1 MAQKNK
7 VKVMIEGKMIT
18 LGGYESQEYLERV
31 AFYVNKKI
39 AELSELPG
47 YSRQTDHMKS
57 ILLALNITDD
67 YFKAKSRA
75 EHLETDIEEKDESTY
90 EIRQDLVNAQM
101 KIQELT
107 AEIARLKSS
116 SKAAMSSTATFSEA
130 SPEDDDY
137 YFDEDDDYASEDA
150 TAEEIS
156 VATETVFADTQKG
169 YRTSKRYVKNRK

>member
-39 AELSELPG
+39 GELSELPG

-67 YFKAKSRA
+67 YFKAKNRA
-75 EHLETDIEEKDESTY
+75 EHLETDIEEKDENAY
-90 EIRQDLVNAQM
+90 EIRQDLVNAQI
-101 KIQELT
+101 KIQDLT
-107 AEIARLKSS
+107 AEIAALKRRLNSDGS
-116 SKAAMSSTATFSEA
+116 DPAADPEEHAASEHA
-130 SPEDDDY
+130 SEVPSLSDDDY
-137 YFDEDDDYASEDA
+137 YFDEEDSEPQNIQPA
-150 TAEEIS
+150 K
-156 VATETVFADTQKG
+156 TVRQ
-169 YRTSKRYVKNRK
+169 SKRYVKNRNNY